1 MIASLGMYDLPQMQ
15 AANDRF
21 WVLIRDGLR
30 RAGQPAPESLTRGTD
45 AYWPAWTS
53 PDLVL
58 SQTCGLPYRARF
70 HGKVTLIGTP
80 DYGLDGCPP
89 GHYRSLF
96 VARTSDTRKTL
107 ADFQGATLAYNED
120 LSQSGWAAPSNHVA
134 GTGLVWSGLL
144 RTGAHIA
151 SSRAVADGRADL
163 AAIDALTWELLKRY
177 EEWPTQLSVIEAT
190 APTPALPYIARA
202 GADADLLFDV
212 VTAAI
217 AVLPAD
223 DREVLHL
230 RGFVRVPAG
239 AYLAV
244 PNPPAP
250 EAVIPTT

>member
-1 MIASLGMYDLPQMQ
+1 MIASLGMYDMPPMQ

-21 WVLIRDGLR
+21 WAMIRDGLR
-30 RAGQPAPESLTRGTD
+30 SAGHAAPESLTRGPD

-53 PDLVL
+53 SDLVL
-58 SQTCGLPYRARF
+58 SQTCGLPFRARL

-80 DYGLDGCPP
+80 DYGLAGCPP

-96 VARTSDTRKTL
+96 VARAKDTRKTL

-120 LSQSGWAAPSNHVA
+120 LSQSGWGAPSNHVA
-134 GTGLVWSGLL
+134 GTGLVWGGLL
-144 RTGAHIA
+144 LTGAHIA
-151 SSRAVADGRADL
+151 SARAVADGRADL

-177 EEWPTQLSVIEAT
+177 EDWTQQLSVIEAT
-190 APTPALPYIARA
+190 APTPGLPYIARA

-212 VTAAI
+212 ITVAI
-217 AVLPAD
+217 AALSAD

-230 RGFVRVPAG
+230 RGFVRVPPG
-239 AYLAV
+239 AYLAL

-250 EAVIPTT
+250 EAAFAAT